1 MIVQVVKYKSGL
13 ADDEVR
19 RVIAERAPRYEALP
33 RLRQKLYI
41 REPETGEY
49 GGIYVWDDEESMRE
63 FRQSDLAAT
72 IPEAY
77 RVEGSRGSRSSNSSR
92 CCALKRAS
100 CRRLSALVTCGDGD
114 THHGQ
119 PHMSPRPRR
128 VFPWIRRHLRMAE
141 YRGAL

>member
-13 ADDEVR
+13 SDDEVR

-41 REPETGEY
+41 REPETGQY
-49 GGIYVWDDEESMRE
+49 GGIYVWDDEQSMRE

-77 RVEGSRGSRSSNSSR
+77 RVEGEPRVESSSSSR
-92 CCALKRAS
+92 CCGLKRVS
-100 CRRLSALVTCGDGD
+100 CRRYERIITRDRGSAQSCSCGQ
-114 THHGQ
+114 Q
-119 PHMSPRPRR
+119 PSP
-128 VFPWIRRHLRMAE
+128 
-141 YRGAL
+141 